1 MSCSQEFETI
11 TEGLSD
17 ALDFSRTIGVDG
29 NASFERG
36 GARSTVGEVDFYTR
50 SDKNSLEL
58 FHLKL
63 SWFLLVTKV
72 SCWITSKLLLVNFP
86 YRVLRFPIKLAS
98 TIHPLTSFGLVTVLG
113 K

>member
-29 NASFERG
+29 NAPFERG

-50 SDKNSLEL
+50 FGKNSLEL
-58 FHLKL
+58 SEVKL
-63 SWFLLVTKV
+63 NWFLIVTKV
-72 SCWITSKLLLVNFP
+72 SCWITSKVLLENFP
-86 YRVLRFPIKLAS
+86 YRLLRYPMKLGS
-98 TIHPLTSFGLVTVLG
+98 TIPPLTS
-113 K
+113 